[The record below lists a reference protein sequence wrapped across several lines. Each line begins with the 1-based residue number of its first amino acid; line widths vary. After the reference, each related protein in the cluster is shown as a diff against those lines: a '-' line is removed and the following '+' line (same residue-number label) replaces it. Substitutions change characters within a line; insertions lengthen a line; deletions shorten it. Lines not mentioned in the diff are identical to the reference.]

1 MFKFE
6 TKTILHSNVNK
17 VFDFFC
23 QAENLQ
29 KLTPDSLS
37 FKILNDL
44 PIEMKKGTLIDYR
57 IKLYGVPVK
66 WKTEINKLDPPFE
79 FEDTQLEGPY
89 KLWRHRHIFKDLGD
103 KTEMTDIVEY
113 NPKGFP
119 FNRLLNKLFVRKE
132 VEKIFK
138 YREDNIKQYFK

>member
-6 TKTILHSNVNK
+6 TKTILNSEIK
-17 VFDFFC
+17 TVFDFFC

-29 KLTPDSLS
+29 KLTPGSLS

-44 PIEMKKGTLIDYR
+44 PIEMKEGTLIDYQIR
-57 IKLYGVPVK
+57 LYGVPVK
-66 WKTEINKLDPPFE
+66 WKTEITKWEPPYE
-79 FEDTQLEGPY
+79 FEDTQLKGPY
-89 KLWRHRHIFKDLGD
+89 KLWRHRHIFKDLGN